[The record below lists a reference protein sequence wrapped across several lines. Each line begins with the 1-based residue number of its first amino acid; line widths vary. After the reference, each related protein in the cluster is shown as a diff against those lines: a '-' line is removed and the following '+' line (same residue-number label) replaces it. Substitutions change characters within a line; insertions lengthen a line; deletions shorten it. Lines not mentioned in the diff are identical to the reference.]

1 MKTTLDLPQQLVRAM
16 KIRAARDGRKL
27 KDVAA
32 DALRAGLTASSLSN
46 GPNTAR
52 ITRDRKT
59 GLPVIQCPHPAALG
73 DEITPQRAA
82 SILADQE
89 LGWTHELG

>member
-1 MKTTLDLPQQLVRAM
+1 MKTTLDLPQHLVREM
-16 KIRAARDGRKL
+16 KLRAARDGRKL

-32 DALRAGLTASSLSN
+32 DALRAGLTAPSQPTA
-46 GPNTAR
+46 PNTAK

-59 GLPVIQCPHPAALG
+59 GLPVIQCRRPAARG
-73 DEITPQRAA
+73 DEITPQRVA

-89 LGWTHELG
+89 LGWIREPG

>member
-1 MKTTLDLPQQLVRAM
+1 M
-16 KIRAARDGRKL
+16 GRKL

-32 DALRAGLTASSLSN
+32 EALRAGLTAASQPTV
-46 GPNTAR
+46 PNTAK

-59 GLPVIQCPHPAALG
+59 GLPVIQCRHAAAWG
-73 DEITPQRAA
+73 DELTPQRVA

-89 LGWTHELG
+89 WG